1 MPARIRQCKRSRGV
15 EGYRGD
21 VRFARVDA
29 QIRATWEEDAPISM
43 ERDEREEVGR
53 RAVLG
58 IVCDVCALPLEIK
71 SDWFAV
77 GTHG

>member
-1 MPARIRQCKRSRGV
+1 
-15 EGYRGD
+15 
-21 VRFARVDA
+21 
-29 QIRATWEEDAPISM
+29 M